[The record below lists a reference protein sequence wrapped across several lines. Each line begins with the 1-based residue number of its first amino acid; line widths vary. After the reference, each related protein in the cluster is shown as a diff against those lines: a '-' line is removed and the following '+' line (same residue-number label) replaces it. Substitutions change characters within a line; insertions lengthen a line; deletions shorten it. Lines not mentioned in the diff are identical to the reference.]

1 MISGIGQAKG
11 HRPVLSGEILGIL
24 EYWPSG
30 PNVTSWL
37 EWWQSPDGLWFL
49 LDEWSEEMDRHLAES
64 SNDFKRLIPGGF

>member
-49 LDEWSEEMDRHLAES
+49 LDEWSEEMDRRLVES